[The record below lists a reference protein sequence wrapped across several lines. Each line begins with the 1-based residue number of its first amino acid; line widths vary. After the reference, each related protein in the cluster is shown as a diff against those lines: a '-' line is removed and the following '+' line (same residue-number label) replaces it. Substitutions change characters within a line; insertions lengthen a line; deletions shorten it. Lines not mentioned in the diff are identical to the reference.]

1 MTRWLRISWNL
12 LAMAA
17 LVSAARGDLAS
28 DAPVAAPASDQAR
41 VYGEWRIRVRPDQG
55 PAYDSLI
62 EKSGLPL
69 FRQAGGRMV
78 GWWKTLIGDLYEH
91 VTIWE
96 YDDMAAFEKAVQFLG
111 KNADFAKFVA
121 ARDPL
126 LSGEESRFLRLAP
139 GAVRPALPERASFV
153 VHEIHRVSPAHQ
165 AEYLALMNKE
175 GRGLLQ
181 RHGIRPV
188 GPWVVEV
195 GRWSEVTYL
204 FPYESLGE
212 RDGKLAKFAEDP
224 DGLKYRNKM
233 SELVGEVTTRLL
245 MPAAFARAGQGGDV
259 PAKPDSAAGLLP
271 HREQVAPGVYAAGF
285 SDRYR
290 SANCGWVALGNETLL
305 IDLPRGIAVPEFL
318 KLIAATTGKPASTL
332 VLTGAQ
338 DGDWPIIRML
348 REGGITRVLTSPA
361 IRAGYL
367 QPPLPRMPPPCKSY
381 PIERRSATPW
391 FRSTSYRSMVPPGPA
406 ARPCM

>member
-1 MTRWLRISWNL
+1 
-12 LAMAA
+12 MAA
-17 LVSAARGDLAS
+17 NLVESFGDGGAVSAVARRLAFGR
-28 DAPVAAPASDQAR
+28 AGGGTASDQAR

-139 GAVRPALPERASFV
+139 GAVRPALPEPCVIRGARDPPRFAGAS
-153 VHEIHRVSPAHQ
+153 SD
-165 AEYLALMNKE
+165 YLALMNKE

-188 GPWVVEV
+188 GPWVVEI

-245 MPAAFARAGQGGDV
+245 MPAAFARGGQGGDV

-290 SANCGWVALGNETLL
+290 STNCGWVALGNVTLL

-348 REGGITRVLTSPA
+348 REQGDYPRPDVTRD
-361 IRAGYL
+361 
-367 QPPLPRMPPPCKSY
+367 PR
-381 PIERRSATPW
+381 
-391 FRSTSYRSMVPPGPA
+391 G
-406 ARPCM
+406 